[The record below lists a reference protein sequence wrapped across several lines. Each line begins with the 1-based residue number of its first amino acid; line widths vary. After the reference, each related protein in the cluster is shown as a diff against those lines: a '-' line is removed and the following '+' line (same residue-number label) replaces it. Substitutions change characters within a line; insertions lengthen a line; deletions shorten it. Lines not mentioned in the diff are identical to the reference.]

1 MIWSAW
7 CLQCPQQAKSQAEAA
22 KWVTKLTPVVAL
34 LREVAHHPLGSKLP
48 ADSQLQIETLLK
60 TLTEKL
66 KEPGSRT
73 MS

>member
-1 MIWSAW
+1 M
-7 CLQCPQQAKSQAEAA
+7 QCPQQAKSQAEAA